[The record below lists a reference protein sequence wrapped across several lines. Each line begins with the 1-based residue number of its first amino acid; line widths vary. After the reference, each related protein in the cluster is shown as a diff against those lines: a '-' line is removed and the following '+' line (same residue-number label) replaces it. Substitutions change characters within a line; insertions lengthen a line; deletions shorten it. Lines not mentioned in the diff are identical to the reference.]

1 MQTFK
6 IIINK
11 NMEQDKYYIHDFIEN
26 YEDYYDDDIQWKTS
40 SREEFLELRGFK
52 KENPPEPGK
61 FFKHQDLFFRYG
73 RFHDRILN
81 IHETGT
87 GKTGS
92 IINLTEYLR
101 KNEPDRIRRVFVL
114 EPGPPTVEDFKDQ
127 LIKLSSDE
135 AYKRLLDIEEEKTYK
150 NNMTRMI
157 NKNYEITTY
166 QRFVKD
172 NITTQEINEYYDD
185 CIFFLDEAHKLRNLS
200 DTSGTSLTTDM
211 IDKIY
216 NYLWKV
222 VHTAKRIKVV
232 VATATPMINEIDDFV
247 PLINILLPA
256 DRQFPNVKES
266 SFYENLSLSQVEPFF
281 RGMITYVRFLDTG
294 IKINNKG
301 ETAERYSHSVTYPK
315 ESKSKPIFPVKKEI
329 VNEKIVVTPETQK
342 YEKSRS
348 QPKNELVVKK
358 IPSQITIYPLEMS
371 SIQLKVAEIV
381 QKKKNDSFYREARQS
396 AVFVFPNQEYG
407 RKGFQ
412 TYIKR
417 DEFGD
422 FRFKDNIF
430 QKGKQ
435 IASMNQFIDPNNLES
450 TFKNLSKLSCK
461 FTDYIKREMKRSE
474 TERPGNSFCYLEL
487 VEGSGVVLLGLIL
500 ERLGFENFRSND
512 SSIIDSRRNKIRES
526 FPKKKR
532 FALLTGKTNNLR
544 TALKIFNHPDN
555 MDGNYIQMI
564 IASEMARDGINL
576 HNVIRGYIMAPGW
589 HESGMHQAL
598 SRFIRATSHED
609 LKNRYLL
616 EKGSKNPNHRI
627 NVDIYRMAA
636 IKPSEKLE
644 TGKEFSVDLKNY
656 INAERK
662 DINNKRIL
670 RYMKQCAF
678 DAYLNYDRNVR
689 NSDEPYSKETDYGP
703 KYLEIW
709 KARGKPGN
717 EKRKGLAM
725 NQGPSPSDYVF
736 NTYNIYYSDEKRE
749 LIRPLILSLQKQYNL
764 ASIDNII
771 TLVKEKYPKLDL
783 YTIYNT
789 IIEVVAGKERN
800 YNFNS
805 TIPLYTKILG
815 NQLYLENEQIFE
827 SIGKLNTEDNYIFNA
842 EDESKI
848 EIDLEDSVALLY
860 KKLENLNK
868 SQIIDYYMTEQNYL
882 EFKFLLEDILIR
894 RSRGEDSKLIRN
906 IMELFSNYF
915 MFIKIP
921 ENWLQTAKDALSS
934 SGDRKQ
940 GRKRTEGSLAGFK
953 TLDLDKVKPGYSKE
967 GTFIHFYRESDKTGF
982 SITSILEGKVRRI
995 RILEGD
1001 HFRNSSDVEQFV
1013 YTHAFDKFY
1022 EKLLEQFKEYPYYGS
1037 YIYRGGEQIDDVIKR
1052 KREFFRII
1060 DTSNPRNKGRV
1071 CSSLDVTMVQK
1082 ILKSVDKEKK
1092 YKKYYTGKI
1101 SKNEV
1106 CEHIKTVFKEKNL
1119 LFISL

>member
-1 MQTFK
+1 
-6 IIINK
+6 
-11 NMEQDKYYIHDFIEN
+11 MEQEEYYIHDFIEN
-26 YEDYYDDDIQWKTS
+26 YEDHYDEDIQWKTS
-40 SREEFLELRGFK
+40 CRNEFLELRGFK
-52 KENPPEPGK
+52 RENPPEVGK

-73 RFHDRILN
+73 RFHDRMLN

-101 KNEPDRIRRVFVL
+101 KNEPERVKRVYVL

-135 AYKRLLDIEEEKTYK
+135 SYKRLLDIEEEKTYK

-200 DTSGTSLTTDM
+200 DVSGSKLTDDQ
-211 IDKIY
+211 INKIY

-232 VATATPMINEIDDFV
+232 VATATPMINEINDFV
-247 PLINILLPA
+247 PLVNLLLPMKM
-256 DRQFPNVKES
+256 QFPNIKETA
-266 SFYENLSLSQVEPFF
+266 FYENLSLSQVEPYF

-301 ETAERYSHSVTYPK
+301 EVAEKYYHSVTYPK
-315 ESKSKPIFPVKKEI
+315 ESKSKPVFPVVKEI
-329 VNEKIVVTPETQK
+329 INEKIVVTPETQK
-342 YEKSRS
+342 YEKLRS

-358 IPSQITIYPLEMS
+358 IPSQIVIYPLVMK
-371 SIQLKVAEIV
+371 SIQLKVAEKV

-396 AVFVFPNQEYG
+396 SVFVFPNEEYG

-412 TYIKR
+412 TYVGK

-422 FRFKDNIF
+422 FRFKDKIF

-435 IASMNQFIDPNNLES
+435 IPSLNQFIDPNKLDN
-450 TFKNLSKLSCK
+450 TFRNLSQLSCK
-461 FTDYIKREMKRSE
+461 FTEYIQREMKRSE
-474 TERPGNSFCYLEL
+474 MERPGNSFCYLEL
-487 VEGSGVVLLGLIL
+487 VEGSGVVLLSLIL
-500 ERLGFENFRSND
+500 EKLGFENFKSND
-512 SSIIDSRRNKIRES
+512 PTIIDSRRNKVREN

-544 TALKIFNHPDN
+544 NTLKVFNHPDN

-576 HNVIRGYIMAPGW
+576 HNVVRGYIMAPGW

-609 LKNRYLL
+609 LKIRHLL
-616 EKGSKNPNHRI
+616 EKGSKTTNYRVG
-627 NVDIYRMAA
+627 VDIYRMAA
-636 IKPSEKLE
+636 IKPGEVLE
-644 TGKEFSVDLKNY
+644 TDKEFSIDLKNY
-656 INAERK
+656 ISAERK

-689 NSDEPYSKETDYGP
+689 ESDVAFSKETDYGP

-717 EKRKGLAM
+717 TKREGIAL
-725 NQGPSPSDYVF
+725 NQGPNREDIVY
-736 NTYNIYYSDEKRE
+736 NTYNIYYSDEKKNM
-749 LIRPLILSLQKQYNL
+749 IKNLILSLQRDSNL
-764 ASIDNII
+764 ISIQDII
-771 TLVKEKYPKLDL
+771 QTVRQKIKNANL

-789 IIEVVAGKERN
+789 IIELVAEREKN
-800 YNFNS
+800 YNINQ
-805 TIPLYTKILG
+805 TIPLYTKLLG
-815 NQLYLENEQIFE
+815 NQLFLENEQIFE

-842 EDESKI
+842 EDENKI
-848 EIDLEDSVALLY
+848 EVDVDDSVMILY
-860 KKLENLNK
+860 KKLENFTK
-868 SQIIDYYMTEQNYL
+868 SQIIDYYMSEQNYI
-882 EFKFLLEDILIR
+882 EFKFLLEDVLIR
-894 RSRGEDSKLIRN
+894 KSRGEDSQFIRN
-906 IMELFSNYF
+906 FSELFSNYF

-921 ENWLQTAKDALSS
+921 ENWLQAAKNSLTDV
-934 SGDRKQ
+934 GDRKQ

-953 TLDLDKVKPGYSKE
+953 TLDLDKVKPGYSQK

-982 SITSILEGKVRRI
+982 SITSILEGKIRKI
-995 RILEGD
+995 RILEDD
-1001 HFRNSSDVEQFV
+1001 HFRDTDDIEQFV

-1022 EKLLEQFKEYPYYGS
+1022 EKLLEHFKKFPYYGS
-1037 YIYRGGEQIDDVIKR
+1037 YIYRGGEQIEDVIKR

-1071 CSSLDVTMVQK
+1071 CSSLDAKMIQE
-1082 ILKSVDKEKK
+1082 IIKSIDKKKK

-1101 SKNEV
+1101 NKNEV
-1106 CEHIKTVFKEKNL
+1106 CDNIKTIFKEKGL

>member
-1 MQTFK
+1 
-6 IIINK
+6 
-11 NMEQDKYYIHDFIEN
+11 MEQEKYHIHDFIEN
-26 YEDYYDDDIQWKTS
+26 YEDYYNEDIQWKTTC
-40 SREEFLELRGFK
+40 RKEFLELRGFK
-52 KENPPEPGK
+52 KEAPPEPGK

-73 RFHDRILN
+73 RVHDRILN

-101 KNEPDRIRRVFVL
+101 KNEPNQVRRVFVL

-135 AYKRLLDIEEEKTYK
+135 SYKRLLDIEEEKTYK
-150 NNMTRMI
+150 NNMTRTI

-172 NITTQEINEYYDD
+172 NITTEEINEYYDD

-200 DTSGTSLTTDM
+200 DTTGSELSSDQ

-232 VATATPMINEIDDFV
+232 VATATPMINKIDDFV
-247 PLINILLPA
+247 PLINILLPE

-301 ETAERYSHSVTYPK
+301 EVAEKYSHSVTYPK
-315 ESKSKPIFPVKKEI
+315 ESKSKPIFPVKKIIEG
-329 VNEKIVVTPETQK
+329 EKVMVTQETQK
-342 YEKSRS
+342 YEKTRS
-348 QPKNELVVKK
+348 QPKNELVTKK
-358 IPSQITIYPLEMS
+358 IPSQIVIYPLEMS
-371 SIQLKVAEIV
+371 SIQLKVAEAV

-396 AVFVFPNQEYG
+396 AVFVFPNGEYG

-417 DEFGD
+417 DDFGE

-435 IASMNQFIDPNNLES
+435 IVSMNQYIDPNNLES

-461 FTDYIKREMKRSE
+461 FTDYLKRELKRSE

-500 ERLGFENFRSND
+500 ERLGFEMFKSND
-512 SSIIDSRRNKIRES
+512 ASIIDSRRNKIRES

-544 TALKIFNHPDN
+544 NALKIFNHPDN

-564 IASEMARDGINL
+564 IASEVARDGINL
-576 HNVIRGYIMAPGW
+576 HNVVRGYIMAPGW

-609 LKNRYLL
+609 LKNRYLR
-616 EKGSKNPNHRI
+616 EKGSKNANHRVG
-627 NVDIYRMAA
+627 VDIYRMAA
-636 IKPSEKLE
+636 IKPGEKLE
-644 TGKEFSVDLKNY
+644 TGKEFTIDLKNY
-656 INAERK
+656 IEAERK

-678 DAYLNYDRNVR
+678 DSYLNYDRNVR
-689 NSDEPYSKETDYGP
+689 ESDQPFSKETDYGP

-717 EKRKGLAM
+717 DKRKGLAM
-725 NQGPSPSDYVF
+725 NQGPNFSDYVY
-736 NTYNIYYSDEKRE
+736 NTYNILYSEEKKE
-749 LIRPLILSLQKQYNL
+749 PIKDIILSLQKQYNL
-764 ASIDNII
+764 ASIEEII
-771 TLVKEKYPKLDL
+771 KLVKEKLPEIDL

-789 IIEVVAGKERN
+789 VLEIVSSKEKN
-800 YNFNS
+800 YNFNR
-805 TIPLYTKILG
+805 TIPLYTKLLG

-827 SIGKLNTEDNYIFNA
+827 SIGKLNTEENYIFNA

-848 EIDLEDSVALLY
+848 EIDLEDSIGLLY
-860 KKLENLNK
+860 KKLEKFDK
-868 SQIIDYYMTEQNYL
+868 SQIIDYYMSEQNYV
-882 EFKFLLEDILIR
+882 EFKYLLEDVLIR
-894 RSRGEDSKLIRN
+894 KSRGENSRIIKD

-921 ENWLQTAKDALSS
+921 ENWLQAAKDSLKNP
-934 SGDRKQ
+934 GDRKQ

-953 TLDLDKVKPGYSKE
+953 NLDLDKVKPGYSSQ
-967 GTFIHFYRESDKTGF
+967 GTYIHFYRESDKTGF
-982 SITSILEGKVRRI
+982 SITSILEGKVRKI
-995 RILEGD
+995 RILEDD
-1001 HFRNSSDVEQFV
+1001 HFRDTSEIEQFV

-1022 EKLLEQFKEYPYYGS
+1022 DKLLEQFKKYPYYGS
-1037 YIYRGGEQIDDVIKR
+1037 YIYRGGEQFDDVVKR

-1071 CSSLDVTMVQK
+1071 CSSLDVKMVQS
-1082 ILKSVDKEKK
+1082 ILKSIDDKKE

-1101 SKNEV
+1101 AKNEV
-1106 CEHIKTVFKEKNL
+1106 CENIKSIFKKKGL
-1119 LFISL
+1119 LFVSL

>member
-1 MQTFK
+1 
-6 IIINK
+6 
-11 NMEQDKYYIHDFIEN
+11 MEQEEYYIHDFIEN
-26 YEDYYDDDIQWKTS
+26 YEDHYDEDIQWKTS
-40 SREEFLELRGFK
+40 CRNEFLELRGFK
-52 KENPPEPGK
+52 RENPPEVGK

-73 RFHDRILN
+73 RFHDRMLN

-101 KNEPDRIRRVFVL
+101 KNEPERVKRVYVL

-135 AYKRLLDIEEEKTYK
+135 SYKRLLDIEEEKTYK

-200 DTSGTSLTTDM
+200 DVSGSKLTDDQ
-211 IDKIY
+211 INKIY

-232 VATATPMINEIDDFV
+232 VATATPMINEINDFV
-247 PLINILLPA
+247 PLINLLLPMKM
-256 DRQFPNVKES
+256 QFPNIKETA
-266 SFYENLSLSQVEPFF
+266 FYENLSLSQVEPYF

-301 ETAERYSHSVTYPK
+301 EVAEKYYHRVTYPK
-315 ESKSKPIFPVKKEI
+315 ESKSKPVFPVVKEI
-329 VNEKIVVTPETQK
+329 INEKIVVTPETQK
-342 YEKSRS
+342 YEKLRS

-358 IPSQITIYPLEMS
+358 IPSQIVIYPLVMK
-371 SIQLKVAEIV
+371 SIQLKVAEKV

-396 AVFVFPNQEYG
+396 SVFVFPNEEYG

-412 TYIKR
+412 TYVGK

-422 FRFKDNIF
+422 FRFKDKIF

-435 IASMNQFIDPNNLES
+435 IPSLNQFIDPNKLDN
-450 TFKNLSKLSCK
+450 TFRNLSQLSCK
-461 FTDYIKREMKRSE
+461 FTDYIQREMKRSE
-474 TERPGNSFCYLEL
+474 MERPGNSFCYLEL

-500 ERLGFENFRSND
+500 EKLGFENFKSND
-512 SSIIDSRRNKIRES
+512 PTIIDSRRNKVREN

-544 TALKIFNHPDN
+544 NTLKVFNHPDN

-576 HNVIRGYIMAPGW
+576 HNVVRGYIMAPGW

-609 LKNRYLL
+609 LKNRHLL
-616 EKGSKNPNHRI
+616 EKGSKTTNYRVG
-627 NVDIYRMAA
+627 VDIYRMAA
-636 IKPSEKLE
+636 IKPGEVLE
-644 TGKEFSVDLKNY
+644 TDKEFSIDLKNY
-656 INAERK
+656 ISAERK

-689 NSDEPYSKETDYGP
+689 ESDVAFSKETDYGP

-717 EKRKGLAM
+717 TKREGIAM
-725 NQGPSPSDYVF
+725 NQGPNREDIVY
-736 NTYNIYYSDEKRE
+736 NTYNIYYSDEKKNM
-749 LIRPLILSLQKQYNL
+749 IKNLILSLQRDSNL
-764 ASIDNII
+764 ISIQDII
-771 TLVKEKYPKLDL
+771 QTVRQKIKNANL

-789 IIEVVAGKERN
+789 IIELVAEREKN
-800 YNFNS
+800 YNINQ
-805 TIPLYTKILG
+805 TIPLYTKLLG
-815 NQLYLENEQIFE
+815 NQLFLENEQIFE

-842 EDESKI
+842 EDENKI
-848 EIDLEDSVALLY
+848 EVDVDDSVMILY
-860 KKLENLNK
+860 KKLENFTK
-868 SQIIDYYMTEQNYL
+868 SQIIDYYMSEQNYI
-882 EFKFLLEDILIR
+882 EFKFLLEDVLIR
-894 RSRGEDSKLIRN
+894 KSRGEDSQFIRN
-906 IMELFSNYF
+906 FSELFSNYF

-921 ENWLQTAKDALSS
+921 ENWLQAAKNSLTDV
-934 SGDRKQ
+934 GDRKQ

-953 TLDLDKVKPGYSKE
+953 TLDLDKVKPGYSQK

-982 SITSILEGKVRRI
+982 SITSILEGKIRKI
-995 RILEGD
+995 RILEDD
-1001 HFRNSSDVEQFV
+1001 HFRDTDDIEQFV

-1022 EKLLEQFKEYPYYGS
+1022 EKLLEHFKKFPYYGS
-1037 YIYRGGEQIDDVIKR
+1037 YIYRGGEQIEDVIKR

-1071 CSSLDVTMVQK
+1071 CSSLDAKMIQK
-1082 ILKSVDKEKK
+1082 IIKSIDNEKK

-1101 SKNEV
+1101 NKNEV
-1106 CEHIKTVFKEKNL
+1106 CDNIKTIFKEKGL